1 VEAATAGEHGKGFA
15 VVAQEVRNLAAR
27 SADAA
32 TEIKRLVTTSTDL
45 VTTSTDISQE
55 VNSSFSDLVHSI
67 NDTVN
72 SISDIA
78 EATKEQELGIV
89 QITETMNSLDNM
101 TQKNVH
107 VVEEVQNEV
116 MDLKNITQDIERDVS
131 KNKF

>member
-1 VEAATAGEHGKGFA
+1 MITAGFY
-15 VVAQEVRNLAAR
+15 
-27 SADAA
+27 SP
-32 TEIKRLVTTSTDL
+32 
-45 VTTSTDISQE
+45 
-55 VNSSFSDLVHSI
+55 
-67 NDTVN
+67 VN

-116 MDLKNITQDIERDVS
+116 MDLKNITQDIEREVS